1 VNQLIS
7 LAIFRNGSQKYK
19 PTTPGQR
26 FKIISAFDD
35 ITTNKPEKAF

>member
-1 VNQLIS
+1 MALKK
-7 LAIFRNGSQKYK
+7 FK

-35 ITTNKPEKAF
+35 ITTDGTRKKFTGSP